1 VANVEELVENARK
14 PGTFNIMNAIKDRA
28 YPKDEIVVFL
38 DEDLAFR
45 ASELDDAIN
54 KISEEIGKKKDLNK
68 KALDLILARRDE
80 ILDRKEKLL
89 EEMGGA
95 KYVFHITGISEGKRS
110 DLFNLA
116 VEKFPVEQEK
126 NRNPF
131 SGQLEKS
138 EIESRERDNYF
149 TALLWEAYITKIV
162 APDGEEQESIS
173 FEDAVELRRSLPI
186 AGTSQITDAIEKVR
200 AASALFMM
208 AASEDFLAKS

>member
-1 VANVEELVENARK
+1 MANVEELVENARK

>member
-1 VANVEELVENARK
+1 MANVEELVENARK

-89 EEMGGA
+89 EEMGYLQKLLVVVGRPLQQM
-95 KYVFHITGISEGKRS
+95 TGLQCI
-110 DLFNLA
+110 
-116 VEKFPVEQEK
+116 
-126 NRNPF
+126 
-131 SGQLEKS
+131 
-138 EIESRERDNYF
+138 
-149 TALLWEAYITKIV
+149 
-162 APDGEEQESIS
+162 
-173 FEDAVELRRSLPI
+173 
-186 AGTSQITDAIEKVR
+186 
-200 AASALFMM
+200 
-208 AASEDFLAKS
+208 